1 MKRYINSYPPVKP
14 AILYYTSDISPINSS
29 VVVQPTENE
38 TRERTNL
45 VPSSCVLL
53 FPRSRSY
60 NFRGTGGENSCG
72 GKWWI
77 IKRFHFLALC
87 AGPSRGGTR
96 RRMTFPNKIT
106 DPTIASHKYPYIFS
120 SFFFSNSSPR
130 INPNKFDRFER
141 HGKFEK
147 IITLF
152 SDTHRYIE
160 WSWRN
165 DFFTPWLTFCARSL
179 SI

>member
-77 IKRFHFLALC
+77 IKHFHFLALC

-120 SFFFSNSSPR
+120 SFFF
-130 INPNKFDRFER
+130 FEL
-141 HGKFEK
+141 E
-147 IITLF
+147 
-152 SDTHRYIE
+152 
-160 WSWRN
+160 
-165 DFFTPWLTFCARSL
+165 FTN
-179 SI
+179 

>member
-77 IKRFHFLALC
+77 IKHFHFLALC

-106 DPTIASHKYPYIFS
+106 DPTIASHKYPYIFLP
-120 SFFFSNSSPR
+120 FFFRTRVHELIQINSTDS
-130 INPNKFDRFER
+130 KD
-141 HGKFEK
+141 KLK
-147 IITLF
+147 I
-152 SDTHRYIE
+152 
-160 WSWRN
+160 
-165 DFFTPWLTFCARSL
+165 
-179 SI
+179 

>member
-77 IKRFHFLALC
+77 IKHFHFLALC

-120 SFFFSNSSPR
+120 SFFFSNSSSR

-141 HGKFEK
+141 KFEK

-165 DFFTPWLTFCARSL
+165 DFFTSWLTFCARSL